1 MNPGKYI
8 FSQVVEFIPKYE
20 FDKLVKQYNG
30 DFHTRN
36 LNCYNQ
42 LLHLLFGQLTV
53 CNSLRDIC
61 LCLKAHEKSL
71 YHLGFRQTVNE
82 SSLSRA
88 NEKRDYRIYEG
99 LGHVLI
105 NIVRLMYAKEPVLGL
120 FLPEHEIFA
129 LDSTTISRSIKLL
142 TWALGKYSKGA
153 VKMHTLLDLR
163 GSIPAFIHVT
173 HGKCHDSNG

>member
-1 MNPGKYI
+1 MNLGKYI

-20 FDKLVKQYNG
+20 FDKLVKLYNG
-30 DFHTRN
+30 DFHARN
-36 LNCYNQ
+36 LSCYNQ

-88 NEKRDYRIYEG
+88 NERRDYRIYEG

-105 NIVRLMYAKEPVLGL
+105 DIVRP
-120 FLPEHEIFA
+120 
-129 LDSTTISRSIKLL
+129 IS
-142 TWALGKYSKGA
+142 
-153 VKMHTLLDLR
+153 
-163 GSIPAFIHVT
+163 
-173 HGKCHDSNG
+173 

>member
-1 MNPGKYI
+1 MNLGKYI

-20 FDKLVKQYNG
+20 FDKLVKLYNG
-30 DFHTRN
+30 DFHARN
-36 LNCYNQ
+36 LSCYNQ

-88 NEKRDYRIYEG
+88 NERRDYRIYEG

-105 NIVRLMYAKEPVLGL
+105 DIVRPMYSREPVLGL
-120 FLPEHEIFA
+120 FL
-129 LDSTTISRSIKLL
+129 L
-142 TWALGKYSKGA
+142 
-153 VKMHTLLDLR
+153 
-163 GSIPAFIHVT
+163 
-173 HGKCHDSNG
+173 